1 MATLV
6 FKPWEK
12 GITNIRLVPK
22 LVLLMVFS
30 TVLLIGKQLWDA
42 NTFYQSV
49 VKIQQ
54 DRSKEVASANVA
66 LLTSLLAQ
74 GDNGKKLA
82 ETAILSQ
89 ENSWGEGAYLYLVER
104 DTGTVFGHPTARS
117 INQLNSQMDQGGSLS
132 GYLSQLQG
140 SGDIVLSK
148 GERFEHAV
156 TMPNQD
162 WVLVASQPSSEADR
176 YYSDYLLQ
184 VAWQTGLM
192 IVSFMVI
199 LLGGSSIMLRQINYL
214 AESIKRLAQRDLSQP
229 IIMECKDEY
238 GDLARELEQTRVQ
251 LRDVICNQRE
261 ASSELS
267 GLAEVMSISMVE
279 TKESSQE
286 EFAEID
292 QLASAMSEMTS
303 TVQTVADN
311 ARQASNAT
319 EGTSEQAEQG
329 QRFVSETIGTINQ
342 LSKDISQSAGAVNQV
357 ESRVEQISSVIV
369 TIQGISE
376 QTNLLALNAAIEAAR
391 AGDAGRGFAVVADEV
406 RNLAQRTQT
415 ATVEIQDMITQL
427 QNSAQQAVSL
437 MEQSVV
443 EAAEGVELVTNAGG
457 ELDKIVEQVTN
468 INDMNFHIASAA
480 EQQSSVAEE
489 MSQNLS
495 NVRELVEA
503 SVLVVTELSETSDIM
518 QEQATELEKKIQAFH
533 V

>member
-12 GITNIRLVPK
+12 GLTNIRLVPK

-30 TVLLIGKQLWDA
+30 TLLLIGKQLWDA

-49 VKIQQ
+49 LDIQQ
-54 DRSKEVASANVA
+54 DRAKEVATANVS
-66 LLTSLLAQ
+66 LLTTLLAEGQQ
-74 GDNGKKLA
+74 GRELA
-82 ETAILSQ
+82 EKAILSQ
-89 ENSWGEGAYLYLVER
+89 ENRWGEGAYLYLVER
-104 DTGTVFGHPTARS
+104 DNGSVFGHPSARR
-117 INQLNSQMDQGGSLS
+117 IDQLTDQIEQGGSLARL
-132 GYLSQLQG
+132 LSQVSQG
-140 SGDIVLSK
+140 QGLTLNN
-148 GERFEHAV
+148 GARFEYV
-156 TMPNQD
+156 MPVPNQD
-162 WVLVASQPSSEADR
+162 WLLVASQSSSAADQ
-176 YYSDYLLQ
+176 YHQDYMVQ

-192 IVSFMVI
+192 IIAFMVI

-214 AESIKRLAQRDLSQP
+214 TESIKRLAQRDMSQP
-229 IIMECKDEY
+229 IVMECNDEF

-261 ASSELS
+261 ASAELS
-267 GLAEVMSISMVE
+267 GLAEVMSISMIE

-329 QRFVSETIGTINQ
+329 QQFVSQTIGTINQ
-342 LSKDISQSAGAVNQV
+342 LSQDIAQSADAVNQV
-357 ESRVEQISSVIV
+357 ESRVDQISSVIV

-415 ATVEIQDMITQL
+415 ATVEIQEMITQL
-427 QNSAQQAVSL
+427 QNSAQQAVTL

-457 ELDKIVEQVTN
+457 ELDKIVAQVTH

-480 EQQSSVAEE
+480 EQQSSVADE

-503 SVLVVTELSETSDIM
+503 SVMVVTELSETSDVM
-518 QEQATELEKKIQAFH
+518 QEQAMDLEKKIQAFN